1 MSQSLASLLKA
12 RDSLSRSNII
22 PDQSLNN
29 IENHLFREDQQ
40 FISFIEEEREL
51 DGTSEMVNVHDSDI
65 SIPDSTHTILNK
77 DQSETDSF
85 LRSDIVEVISPSI
98 ITEINSINI
107 ISLNGKLQSQERE
120 NVSLKLNAQ
129 KLLDHITSMEQKMT
143 TVIAIESELASTVA
157 QFDIMRSNFTRE
169 KEEQKVLTQKLS
181 LELTCLKT
189 TKEEGTTSNLIVEQ
203 RCHTLEAEKRDLL
216 RQVLKRK

>member
-12 RDSLSRSNII
+12 RDSLSRSNTI
-22 PDQSLNN
+22 PDQSLND

-40 FISFIEEEREL
+40 FVSFIEEEREL

-77 DQSETDSF
+77 DQSETDSA
-85 LRSDIVEVISPSI
+85 LRSDIVEIISPAIS
-98 ITEINSINI
+98 TEINSINV
-107 ISLNGKLQSQERE
+107 ISLHEKLQSQERE

-129 KLLDHITSMEQKMT
+129 KLLDHINSMEQKLT

-157 QFDIMRSNFTRE
+157 QFDIMRSNFKRE

-216 RQVLKRK
+216 RQVFKRR